1 MSTHGYEY
9 FRLQRVINRQESDK
23 HLKLP
28 HHYSIYTSSCLCYC
42 RIAGEMRGTELLE
55 QLIVFEVTFNIDESI
70 SYLISSIFIPKT

>member
-28 HHYSIYTSSCLCYC
+28 HHYSIYTSIYLCYSGT
-42 RIAGEMRGTELLE
+42 AGETRGKEL
-55 QLIVFEVTFNIDESI
+55 FNITNRI
-70 SYLISSIFIPKT
+70 